1 VLSDVALNHRCVT
14 NVAVAKSPTATPALR
29 LRFRLSEPAQVV
41 AILLKSTNSQRR
53 TKCPTVR
60 GTKPLRFITAA
71 EWTTVGTVGVN
82 RSTVASPRAARPV
95 RIAAGTHTVRL
106 ATSSASSLTPGTYVV
121 KVRAMDSTGR
131 RSNTELVKFWV
142 LVARHK
148 GD

>member
-1 VLSDVALNHRCVT
+1 MLSEVSLNHRCVT
-14 NVAVAKSPTATPALR
+14 RVAVAKSPTARPALR

-41 AILLKSTNSQRR
+41 AVLLKSTNSQRR
-53 TKCPTVR
+53 TRCPTVR
-60 GTKPLRFITAA
+60 GTKPLRFVKAT

-106 ATSSASSLTPGTYVV
+106 AASRSSSLTPGTYVL
-121 KVRAMDSTGR
+121 KVRAIDSTGR
-131 RSNTELVKFWV
+131 RSNTKLVKFWV

-148 GD
+148 RD